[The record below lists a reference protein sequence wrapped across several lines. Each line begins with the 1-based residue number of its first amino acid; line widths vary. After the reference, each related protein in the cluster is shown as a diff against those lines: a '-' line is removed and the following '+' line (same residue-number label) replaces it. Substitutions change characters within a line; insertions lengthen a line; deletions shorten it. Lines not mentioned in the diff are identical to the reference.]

1 MAAKD
6 LYIEEAKKAVYASGL
21 VNGGKVVALDALIE
35 TRADGEVNDV
45 YRFAKDIDSNLIPL
59 DLWVANGA
67 LSSATCDIGIYKPN
81 GGAALDADALDGAL
95 AISSAS
101 NHTQGL
107 TDLAIAD
114 MQKSLAELGDV
125 DPAKFPH
132 VDLGIKLTGAAQQS
146 KKLVIKALFLQK

>member
-6 LYIEEAKKAVYASGL
+6 LYIEEAQKDIYASGF

-45 YRFAKDIDSNLIPL
+45 YRFAKDIDSNVIPL
-59 DLWVANGA
+59 DLWVATGA
-67 LSSATCDIGIYKPN
+67 LPSATCDIGIYRPD
-81 GGAALDADALDGAL
+81 GGAALDADAFDAAL
-95 AISSAS
+95 SIASAS

-114 MQKSLAELGDV
+114 MQKSLAELGGVSAD
-125 DPAKFPH
+125 KFPH

-146 KKLVIKALFLQK
+146 KKIIVKGLFLQK